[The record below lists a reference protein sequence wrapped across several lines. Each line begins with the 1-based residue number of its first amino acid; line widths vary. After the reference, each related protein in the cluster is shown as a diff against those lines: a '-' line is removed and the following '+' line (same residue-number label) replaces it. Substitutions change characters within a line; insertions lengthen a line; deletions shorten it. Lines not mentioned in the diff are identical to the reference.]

1 MEKIINLEDPY
12 LAKIDVAH
20 AFRNLRVDPA
30 DALKFGIF
38 WKGNYYVDVALAFG
52 WVHGCSAFQRA
63 SDAVVFLM
71 KKLGHTIFAYID
83 DYIIISSEEE
93 ADRAFKQLSE
103 LLDELGLPMNP
114 DKRVSPTKA
123 LTCLGINIDIARN
136 ILSIDSHKLR
146 AIYDE
151 CCMVRF
157 KKKLNK
163 RGMQSL
169 LGKLIYIH
177 KCVKPARIFIN
188 RILHLFRT
196 STGRS
201 ISLSQSIYNDIDW
214 FIRYLPSFNG
224 VAYIQRDIMTHA
236 DSLYLD
242 ACLTGIGGVWASRVY
257 TSPLHLLPMQGL
269 TIVHYEMVNFIIALR
284 LWGHF
289 WRHSRVNIFSDNL
302 AVVQVVTSGKTK
314 DMFLATCIRN
324 IWLLTAVYDIELE
337 GAHIPGAKN

>member
-1 MEKIINLEDPY
+1 
-12 LAKIDVAH
+12 
-20 AFRNLRVDPA
+20 
-30 DALKFGIF
+30 
-38 WKGNYYVDVALAFG
+38 
-52 WVHGCSAFQRA
+52 
-63 SDAVVFLM
+63 
-71 KKLGHTIFAYID
+71 
-83 DYIIISSEEE
+83 
-93 ADRAFKQLSE
+93 
-103 LLDELGLPMNP
+103 MNP

-151 CCMVRF
+151 CCMVRY

-163 RGMQSL
+163 RGKQSL

-177 KCVKPARIFIN
+177 KCLKPAIIFIN

-196 STGRS
+196 STGRT
-201 ISLSQSIYNDIDW
+201 ISLSESFYHNIDC
-214 FIRYLPSFNG
+214 FIRFLPSFNG

-242 ACLTGIGGVWASRVY
+242 ASLTGIGGVWASRVY
-257 TSPLHLLPMQGL
+257 TSPLDLLPVQGL
-269 TIVHYEMVNFIIALR
+269 TIVHYEMVNFVIVLR

-302 AVVQVVTSGKTK
+302 AVVQVINSGKSK
-314 DMFLATCIRN
+314 DMFLAT
-324 IWLLTAVYDIELE
+324 
-337 GAHIPGAKN
+337 